1 MAKGGELKYKIIQ
14 DVSDMDDPSG
24 AYLVVDTTNE
34 KILAEFDFKK
44 EAQEYLKELK
54 TKMADGGQS
63 SIYSF
68 VEKHIED
75 WEWAGM
81 EDDEDK
87 D

>member
-54 TKMADGGQS
+54 TKMADGG
-63 SIYSF
+63 
-68 VEKHIED
+68 
-75 WEWAGM
+75 
-81 EDDEDK
+81 
-87 D
+87 